1 MELSYQLAEQL
12 IALEQQAA
20 QCAALLDDAPP
31 EVVLEVIEAF
41 APMPTS
47 KGVTRRQR
55 ERWSRFWIDW
65 VISCGDRWEQRPTGP
80 AAGDLEELIMRWCAS
95 GSVSRGSR

>member
-31 EVVLEVIEAF
+31 EVLDQVIAAF
-41 APMPTS
+41 APMPTT
-47 KGVTRRQR
+47 KGATSQQR
-55 ERWSRFWIDW
+55 ERWARFWVSW
-65 VISCGDRWEQRPTGP
+65 VVSCGDRWEQRPTGP
-80 AAGDLEELIMRWCAS
+80 AAGDLEELIVRWCAS
-95 GSVSRGSR
+95 GSVSGKAR